1 MKSWLFE
8 RINKNEKP
16 LFRLARE
23 KKSEA
28 SESEVRGYT
37 INEAKEMKTK
47 KAWGYY
53 TKLYSNKVNN
63 LEEIDTFLE
72 TYILPR
78 LKYE

>member
-28 SESEVRGYT
+28 SESEMRGYT

-47 KAWGYY
+47 KAWGNLNPNCL
-53 TKLYSNKVNN
+53 KKCNICKVQ
-63 LEEIDTFLE
+63 
-72 TYILPR
+72 
-78 LKYE
+78 